1 MKRALITGITG
12 QDGSYLAERLLAE
25 GTAVFGLVRRG
36 STDGLQR
43 IAHLTEDVTL
53 LDGDLL
59 DAGSL
64 LRAVEESQPSEVY
77 NLAAQSF
84 VGRSWR
90 EPVHTAEVTGLGAL
104 RMLEAVR
111 FAAPDA
117 HVYQASTS
125 EMYGGTKG
133 RVTASGPFHPRSPY
147 GSAKLFAHASAVN
160 YRESYDMHV
169 SCGILFNHESPRRGG
184 EFVTKKVAR
193 SAARIKAGLD
203 QTLALGNLDARR
215 DWGWAPDFV
224 DAMVSMVRAEH
235 PEDYVIG
242 TGVSHSVR
250 DLCEAAFRAV
260 GLEWQEHVVVD
271 QGLLRPADVDVLVG
285 DYSRVEEALGWRPT
299 VTFDE
304 MVSRMVQHEVA
315 VLRGA

>member
-12 QDGSYLAERLLAE
+12 QDGSYLAERLLTE

-43 IAHLTEDVTL
+43 IAHLTDDITL

-169 SCGILFNHESPRRGG
+169 SCGILFNHESPRRGV

-193 SAARIKAGLD
+193 AAARIKAGLD
-203 QTLALGNLDARR
+203 HTVALGNLDARR

-224 DAMVSMVRAEH
+224 DAMVSMVRAER

-260 GLEWQEHVVVD
+260 GLDWQEHVVVD

-315 VLRGA
+315 ALRGA